1 MKEIFI
7 DLYFHNYNLAIETDE
22 NGDNDRIIDYEI
34 KKQKAIEQELGCEFI
49 RIDIE
54 KGNILEFCKRYFQN
68 CRWNIYTHQTIN

>member
-49 RIDIE
+49 RTDI
-54 KGNILEFCKRYFQN
+54 
-68 CRWNIYTHQTIN
+68 

>member
-7 DLYFHNYNLAIETDE
+7 VLYFHDYNLAIETDE

-54 KGNILEFCKRYFQN
+54 KENFF
-68 CRWNIYTHQTIN
+68 